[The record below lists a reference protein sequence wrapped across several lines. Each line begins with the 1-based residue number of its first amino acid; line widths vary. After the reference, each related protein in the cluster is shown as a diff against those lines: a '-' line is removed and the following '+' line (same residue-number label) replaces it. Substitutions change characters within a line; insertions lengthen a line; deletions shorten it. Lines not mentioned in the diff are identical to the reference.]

1 MTLASRYLEHGCG
14 YVHSGQ
20 EINIF
25 DLHMDIVTLVSRY
38 VVHGCR
44 YFDCL

>member
-1 MTLASRYLEHGCG
+1 MTLASRYLGHGCG

-25 DLHMDIVTLVSRY
+25 DLHMDIVTVDVWYMDVDILTA
-38 VVHGCR
+38 
-44 YFDCL
+44 